1 MLMSTCF
8 GHLLDLKSYN
18 MQAQVILHA
27 LMRELYQTNDDE
39 MWFDFRGKR
48 VRFGLGEFSIITG
61 LKCYGDY
68 SLERFNISNKFVDK
82 YFSDQN
88 VCREVIQTRFGSSK
102 FEDDDIFAVKLAA
115 LYFLSN
121 YLMSKHDGK
130 LVEDNIL
137 NLVGSDEFETF
148 PWGKLV
154 FDLTL
159 KELQASFK
167 GMHKKKV
174 GEKEKS
180 VIRVAGNPTCPSSKT
195 YKLGGFPLAFQCWL
209 YEMIPN
215 LKDEG
220 FCFYDEEQVFRI
232 SKWSSTS
239 KPEYSTLE
247 KKVFVSSVLKVN
259 HIIPTEEGAMLLDI
273 KNFNV
278 LSMSD
283 SEMDDDF
290 QPFHVKGKMTHVGE
304 CSSMPPPISIDKDRP
319 QFSDLIDR
327 IKVILIKQDQLDL
340 KIDNYKSHIAARFD
354 VLEKIMMNNDTKMD
368 IFVKALKEIKQY
380 MFHDQI
386 EMITGIQ
393 LEKED
398 NKINGEI
405 EINDKFQNKKEENK
419 VGKQA
424 NVTQDQGTE
433 EFKIEYD
440 DLPSFDIMTQ
450 NILDIEFMPNNDTVH
465 TPSVQNKNV
474 GQSYT
479 KNHEDQNQHKQKP
492 KEHKDNVCN
501 DDKGIYGK
509 SAYKDAIVNSNDNPE
524 EKKDNII
531 GDKSIQNEA
540 VDVVS
545 GHYDDDVGFVKALV
559 HTVDEVIKCYA
570 DKKNE
575 EYSNLVVIEAGLVS
589 RKRSAKPGVHTQDPF
604 TSEFGIAKKTTL
616 SKSNPAIK
624 TIKGLFPFYS
634 DLEHTPHFSEQL
646 AFDQCT

>member
-1 MLMSTCF
+1 MQSLAEDKSGKRKVSTVARKAVERPAKKQKHMKYESSSSLETFFPTKKIKIWDLYFKPEDRIGGKIHFWGKSNIINDIKKKLSNNQQKMLMSTCF

-18 MQAQVILHA
+18 IQAQVIHHA
-27 LMRELYQTNDDE
+27 LMRELYQTNNEE
-39 MWFDFRGKR
+39 MWFDFGGKR
-48 VRFGLGEFSIITG
+48 VRFGLGEFAIITG

-88 VCREVIQTRFGSSK
+88 VCREVIHTRFGSSK
-102 FEDDDIFAVKLAA
+102 FEDDYIFAVKLAA

-167 GMHKKKV
+167 GMQKKKV

-180 VIRVAGNPTCPSSKT
+180 VIKVAGNPTCPSSKT

-209 YEMIPN
+209 YETIPN
-215 LKDEG
+215 LKDDR

-247 KKVFVSSVLKVN
+247 KKVFISSVLKVN
-259 HIIPTEEGAMLLDI
+259 HIIPSEEEAMLLDI

-283 SEMDDDF
+283 SETDDDF
-290 QPFHVKGKMTHVGE
+290 QPFHVKGKMTYAGE
-304 CSSMPPPISIDKDRP
+304 CSYMPPPISFDKERP
-319 QFSDLIDR
+319 QFTDLIDR
-327 IKVILIKQDQLDL
+327 IKVVLIKQDQLDL
-340 KIDNYKSHIAARFD
+340 KINNYKSLIDARFD
-354 VLEKIMMNNDTKMD
+354 LLEKIMKNNDTKMD
-368 IFVKALKEIKQY
+368 VFVEALKEIKQY

-386 EMITGIQ
+386 EMITDIQ

-398 NKINGEI
+398 Y
-405 EINDKFQNKKEENK
+405 
-419 VGKQA
+419 
-424 NVTQDQGTE
+424 
-433 EFKIEYD
+433 KIEYE
-440 DLPSFDIMTQ
+440 DLPSFDIISQ
-450 NILDIEFMPNNDTVH
+450 NILDIELMHNNDTVH
-465 TPSVQNKNV
+465 TPSIQNKIV

-479 KNHEDQNQHKQKP
+479 QNQEDHNQHKQKT
-492 KEHKDNVCN
+492 EDHKDNGCS
-501 DDKGIYGK
+501 DDKVSIF
-509 SAYKDAIVNSNDNPE
+509 
-524 EKKDNII
+524 II
-531 GDKSIQNEA
+531 GLFTCS
-540 VDVVS
+540 
-545 GHYDDDVGFVKALV
+545 V
-559 HTVDEVIKCYA
+559 HT
-570 DKKNE
+570 
-575 EYSNLVVIEAGLVS
+575 
-589 RKRSAKPGVHTQDPF
+589 
-604 TSEFGIAKKTTL
+604 
-616 SKSNPAIK
+616 
-624 TIKGLFPFYS
+624 
-634 DLEHTPHFSEQL
+634 
-646 AFDQCT
+646 